1 MLKINKILFLILLVL
16 GPLFVLNAQEGK
28 WSAKG
33 DAAYQKG
40 NYSKASSL
48 YQKGVKAEEGASCYG
63 LGLCYLEGH
72 GTPQDLNEA
81 AFYLYR
87 GAELSNLKASAEMLV
102 RLADKGNADAQ
113 MLAGH
118 CYQVG
123 YGLDQDLSK
132 AIQYYQMSRKYN
144 LKYLVDAL
152 RLSIEEEGDK
162 DQKSSSPGPDTSGG
176 EIFRFATQAPEFPG
190 GVQALVNMLAQNA
203 VYPEYCRARKIKGT
217 VLIEFVVEADGQVSH
232 VKVKLSCFPLL
243 DNEALRVVSK
253 QPRWEPGI
261 LDGKPVRCYYAV
273 PMRFAM

>member
-40 NYSKASSL
+40 NYSKAISL
-48 YQKGVKAEEGASCYG
+48 YKKGVKAEEGASCYG

-72 GTPQDLNEA
+72 GTSQDLNEA

-203 VYPEYCRARKIKGT
+203 VYPEYCRAREIKGT